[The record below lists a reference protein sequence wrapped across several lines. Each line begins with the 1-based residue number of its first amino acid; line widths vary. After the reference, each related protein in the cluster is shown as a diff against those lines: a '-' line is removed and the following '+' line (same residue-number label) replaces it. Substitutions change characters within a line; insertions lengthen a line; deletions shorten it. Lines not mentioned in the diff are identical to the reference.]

1 MLKKIFSGVQPSGNL
16 HLGNFLG
23 AIKNFVSLQNQENTD
38 CVYCIVDLHAITTK
52 QDPKALKENIRETLA
67 TFIAS
72 GIDPKK
78 ALYLISLAVSAHS
91 EGAWILSC
99 IARMGWLNRMTQFK
113 EKAGKDKEKASVGL
127 YSYPIL
133 MASDILLYDSTHV
146 PVGDDQ
152 KQHLELC
159 RDIAQKFNLDFNVP
173 DFLKVPE
180 PIIQKYFSRIMSLK
194 DGTKK
199 MSKSDPSDLSRVN
212 LTDDKD
218 VIKNKI
224 KKAKTDSLPI
234 SEKDIEKRFEAK
246 NLLEIYSS
254 LSEKK
259 IEDTIN
265 QFDGRNFSE
274 FKEKLSDIMVEKI
287 SPISLEINKLLNDK
301 KYLDKILI
309 EGIEKADKIANKKIL
324 EMKKLLDF
332 KMFVQTQT
340 TPNPNS
346 LKFIPG
352 KAVSNKGPIEI
363 TDKKNINN
371 ELVKNILSINGVTGI
386 FLGEDFLSVNKKSEI
401 EWQDLKHIIISYINE
416 FYSSGN
422 ELVIDDKSEK
432 NVSEFKEI
440 EKKIIKILE
449 TKIRPAVARDGG
461 DIKFNKFENGIV
473 EVKLQGSCSGCP
485 SSVITLKNGVQ
496 NLLTH
501 YIPEVKEVIAI

>member
-52 QDPKALKENIRETLA
+52 QDPKVLKENIRETLA

-78 ALYLISLAVSAHS
+78 SIIFNQSAVSAHS

-259 IEDTIN
+259 IEDVIN
-265 QFDGRNFSE
+265 QFDGKNFSE
-274 FKEKLSDIMVEKI
+274 FKEELSDIMVEKI

-324 EMKKLLDF
+324 EMKK
-332 KMFVQTQT
+332 
-340 TPNPNS
+340 
-346 LKFIPG
+346 
-352 KAVSNKGPIEI
+352 
-363 TDKKNINN
+363 
-371 ELVKNILSINGVTGI
+371 
-386 FLGEDFLSVNKKSEI
+386 
-401 EWQDLKHIIISYINE
+401 IIG
-416 FYSSGN
+416 F
-422 ELVIDDKSEK
+422 
-432 NVSEFKEI
+432 
-440 EKKIIKILE
+440 
-449 TKIRPAVARDGG
+449 
-461 DIKFNKFENGIV
+461 
-473 EVKLQGSCSGCP
+473 
-485 SSVITLKNGVQ
+485 
-496 NLLTH
+496 
-501 YIPEVKEVIAI
+501 